1 MRQTG
6 PPPIATIPSRWVE
19 TTTDLAAV
27 ALRLRAPG
35 QVALDTEGD
44 SLHHYPER
52 LSLIQLAV
60 PSGEAWLVDP
70 LAVADLSPLASV
82 VAAPAVVTVVHAG
95 DNDLVQLKRRG
106 FAFASLFDTSI
117 AARFLGARAL
127 GLDVLL
133 QTYLGVE
140 LPPSKQ
146 RDDWSRRPLS
156 EAQLR
161 YAEADVLHLFALK
174 SRLTEELA
182 RAGRLAW
189 VEEECAAL
197 AAQPASERVSD
208 PNAFAGLKGA
218 RELRPR
224 NLAILRELYDLRE
237 QLARAADRPPFKI
250 LSAEML
256 MALAQAPPADGAA
269 MAQIVG
275 CTPRVISR
283 WGDAILAAVARAH
296 ALADDALPV
305 LERRPRPRIPGA
317 GARRIEALRQWRSDA
332 APRFGLE
339 PGLLLPNRLIGA
351 VAAARPGD
359 PGALASVDGVRRWR
373 AETFGTEIV
382 AVLASA

>member
-1 MRQTG
+1 MTG
-6 PPPIATIPSRWVE
+6 PPSIATIPSRWVD
-19 TTTDLAAV
+19 TPTDLAEISH
-27 ALRLRAPG
+27 RLRVPG

-60 PSGEAWLVDP
+60 PSSEAWLVDP
-70 LAVADLSPLASV
+70 LAVTDLSSLASV
-82 VAAPAVVTVVHAG
+82 FAAPDVVTVVHAG

-106 FAFASLFDTSI
+106 FAFTSIFDTSI
-117 AARFLGARAL
+117 AARFLGVRAL

-133 QTYLGVE
+133 QTYLSLE
-140 LPPSKQ
+140 LPASKQ

-174 SRLTEELA
+174 DRLTDELA
-182 RAGRLAW
+182 RVGRLAW

-197 AAQPASERVSD
+197 AAQPASARISD

-218 RELRPR
+218 RELSPR
-224 NLAILRELYDLRE
+224 NLAILRELHDLRE

-250 LSAEML
+250 LSPETL
-256 MALAQAPPADGAA
+256 VALAQAPPADRAA

-275 CTPRVISR
+275 CTARVIAR
-283 WGDAILAAVARAH
+283 WGDAILAAVARAQ
-296 ALADDALPV
+296 ALPDDALPV
-305 LERRPRPRIPGA
+305 LERRPRPRISGA
-317 GARRIEALRQWRSDA
+317 VARRIEALRQWRTDA

-351 VAAARPGD
+351 VAAAWPGD

-373 AETFGTEIV
+373 AEAFGTEIV
-382 AVLASA
+382 AVLAST

>member
-1 MRQTG
+1 MTG
-6 PPPIATIPSRWVE
+6 PPPIATIPSRWVD
-19 TTTDLAAV
+19 TPTDLAEISH
-27 ALRLRAPG
+27 RLRAPG

-60 PSGEAWLVDP
+60 PSSEAWLVDP
-70 LAVADLSPLASV
+70 LAVTDLSSLASV
-82 VAAPAVVTVVHAG
+82 FAAPDVVTVVHAG

-106 FAFASLFDTSI
+106 FAFTSIFDTSI
-117 AARFLGARAL
+117 AARFLGVRAL

-133 QTYLGVE
+133 QTYLSLE

-174 SRLTEELA
+174 DRLTEELA
-182 RAGRLAW
+182 RVGRLAW

-197 AAQPASERVSD
+197 AAQPASARISD

-218 RELRPR
+218 RELSPR
-224 NLAILRELYDLRE
+224 NLAILRELHDLRE

-250 LSAEML
+250 LSPETL
-256 MALAQAPPADGAA
+256 VALAQASPADRAA

-275 CTPRVISR
+275 CTARVIAR
-283 WGDAILAAVARAH
+283 WGDAILAAVARAQ
-296 ALADDALPV
+296 ALPDDALPA
-305 LERRPRPRIPGA
+305 LERRPRPRISGA
-317 GARRIEALRQWRSDA
+317 VARRIEALRQWRTDA

-351 VAAARPGD
+351 VAAAWPGD
-359 PGALASVDGVRRWR
+359 PGALASVDGIRRWR
-373 AETFGTEIV
+373 AEAFGTEIV
-382 AVLASA
+382 AVLAST